1 MQWPIFLVNDLSLQE
16 PFISNHLIL
25 AFRVVLSLTRG
36 SLHTGVPFT
45 LYVSTHHV
53 ENCTKFLYICSL
65 NQKMISYG
73 LDSDPWLS
81 RGLFSIQVPDAI
93 RKCQKAG
100 ITVRMVTGDNVI
112 TARSVAVKCG
122 IIRPNEESLVYNGNE
137 FNSYIRDPDRKVNN
151 LLLYVETEK
160 LTLVFV

>member
-1 MQWPIFLVNDLSLQE
+1 
-16 PFISNHLIL
+16 
-25 AFRVVLSLTRG
+25 
-36 SLHTGVPFT
+36 
-45 LYVSTHHV
+45 
-53 ENCTKFLYICSL
+53 
-65 NQKMISYG
+65 MISCG
-73 LDSDPWLS
+73 WDSDPWLS
-81 RGLFSIQVPDAI
+81 RGLFLFQVPDAI

-112 TARSVAVKCG
+112 TAKSVAVKCG

-160 LTLVFV
+160 LTLVFVYSG